1 MAERRIISCRD
12 GADLSERAA
21 EEFVRLARQAIQLA
35 GRFTV
40 ALSGGSTPKALYTLL
55 AAPGFAQRISWNR
68 AHLFWGDER
77 CVPPDHPE
85 SNYRM
90 VEETLISKIQIPR
103 ENVHRMAGE
112 KTPQIAALECDAE
125 LKRFFELADGALPFF
140 DLILLG
146 LGEDGHTASLFPGSA
161 ALNDQEHLVA
171 AVYVD
176 KMNTYRLMLTL
187 LVLNAGKEV
196 VFLVAGANKAAIVK
210 ELLGGQAS
218 EMNYPAARIQPREGR
233 LTWMITAD
241 AAPEQNAI

>member
-1 MAERRIISCRD
+1 MAERQIIICRD
-12 GADLSERAA
+12 NADLSERAA

-40 ALSGGSTPKALYTLL
+40 ALSGGSTPKALYMLL
-55 AAPGFAQRISWNR
+55 ATPGFAQRLSWNR
-68 AHLFWGDER
+68 VHLFWGDER

-85 SNYRM
+85 SNCRM
-90 VEETLISKIQIPR
+90 VRECLLAHVQIPA

-112 KTPQIAALECDAE
+112 KTPQIAALEYEAE
-125 LKRFFELADGALPFF
+125 LKKFFELADGALPRF

-146 LGEDGHTASLFPGSA
+146 LGEDGHTASLFPGST
-161 ALNDQEHLVA
+161 ALNDHEHLVA

-176 KMNTYRLMLTL
+176 KMNTYRLTLTL
-187 LVLNAGKEV
+187 PVLNAGREV
-196 VFLVAGANKAAIVK
+196 VFLVAGASKAAIVK

-218 EMNYPAARIQPREGR
+218 AMNYPAARIQPPEGR

-241 AAPEQNAI
+241 AAPKQNAI

>member
-1 MAERRIISCRD
+1 MAERQIIICRD
-12 GADLSERAA
+12 NADLSERAA

-55 AAPGFAQRISWNR
+55 ATPGFAQRLSWNR
-68 AHLFWGDER
+68 VHLFWGDER

-90 VEETLISKIQIPR
+90 VEETLISKIQIPQ

-112 KTPQIAALECDAE
+112 KAPQIAAREYEAE
-125 LKRFFELADGALPFF
+125 LKKFFELADGALPRF

-161 ALNDQEHLVA
+161 ALNEEEHLVA

-176 KMNTYRLMLTL
+176 KMNTYRLTLTL
-187 LVLNAGKEV
+187 PVLNAGKEV
-196 VFLVAGANKAAIVK
+196 IFLVAGSSKAAIVK

-218 EMNYPAARIQPREGR
+218 ATNYPAAKIQARDGK
-233 LTWMITAD
+233 LIWMITAD
-241 AAPEQNAI
+241 AAPPEKII